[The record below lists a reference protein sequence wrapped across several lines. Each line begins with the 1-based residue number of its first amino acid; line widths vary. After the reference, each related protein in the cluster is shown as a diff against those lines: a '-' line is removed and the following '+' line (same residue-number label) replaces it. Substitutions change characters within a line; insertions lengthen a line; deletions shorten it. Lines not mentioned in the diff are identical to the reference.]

1 MCASSIQPI
10 KNHQKPQATINVTN
24 NSAAVIDAQRAQ
36 QAILEQ
42 CNDTDCPPPPYALR
56 ELVGK
61 GSFGRVYKADAIAT
75 GQIVAVKIISIEE
88 GDTPD
93 PRADTIGDILK
104 EIATLKILSETGA
117 KNINKIFDSFVF
129 GHSVWMV
136 TEHAAGSVATLMK
149 PTGNL
154 SEKWAVPILREVAEG
169 IYWVHQHDIIH
180 RDIKCANVLVTE
192 NGGVQLCDFGVA
204 GILETKFDKRKT
216 FIGTLHWM
224 APELFDPVVS
234 YGKEIDIWA
243 FGALAYELASG
254 LPPNAT
260 RRINDDF
267 GVYLKNNAP
276 RLEGDQYSDQLKHL
290 VAFCLVQDP
299 KQRPTIEQVQH
310 HAYIFDTIEA
320 FPTHSLSTLISAY
333 KLWEAHGGVR
343 QSLFAAGGAQG
354 SIDQPSTQE
363 GWDFDEDYATGDFD
377 ETVSGEIELISPDEI
392 ASILRDVYGINT
404 PATIGLGAPRRR
416 RLPPTAS
423 HIKAPLEKVF
433 DPNTMTTYHENA
445 QAFYHGSQYTVP
457 SSDLPF
463 RKFDTPPIR
472 ESLIDLDAA
481 LDGITPD
488 MGTIKPVS
496 NRFNAFHRQ
505 TLEWTFPKSDLGQ
518 PSVSVSSESSVSMA
532 RDTIPV
538 SPVSWNNRESVASLI
553 NLDASVIEPVARP
566 STASST
572 ITSPSS
578 DDEGSAFS
586 LDNKDRTPGQLC
598 RSPVWPNREPSIY
611 VTDESALPS
620 SQMVLYDRSSSI
632 RGASP
637 VDATSPTY
645 LTSPTRPLKHN
656 LTLPGPPSAKVM
668 EGMADR
674 DEVQI
679 ELQCLLCDFQDQL
692 QMTSEYLRRL

>member
-1 MCASSIQPI
+1 
-10 KNHQKPQATINVTN
+10 
-24 NSAAVIDAQRAQ
+24 
-36 QAILEQ
+36 
-42 CNDTDCPPPPYALR
+42 
-56 ELVGK
+56 
-61 GSFGRVYKADAIAT
+61 
-75 GQIVAVKIISIEE
+75 
-88 GDTPD
+88 
-93 PRADTIGDILK
+93 
-104 EIATLKILSETGA
+104 
-117 KNINKIFDSFVF
+117 
-129 GHSVWMV
+129 MV

-363 GWDFDEDYATGDFD
+363 GWDFDKDYATGDFD

-445 QAFYHGSQYTVP
+445 QAFYHGS
-457 SSDLPF
+457 
-463 RKFDTPPIR
+463 IR

-645 LTSPTRPLKHN
+645 LTSPTRKFIRIL
-656 LTLPGPPSAKVM
+656 V
-668 EGMADR
+668 
-674 DEVQI
+674 
-679 ELQCLLCDFQDQL
+679 
-692 QMTSEYLRRL
+692 LRHG